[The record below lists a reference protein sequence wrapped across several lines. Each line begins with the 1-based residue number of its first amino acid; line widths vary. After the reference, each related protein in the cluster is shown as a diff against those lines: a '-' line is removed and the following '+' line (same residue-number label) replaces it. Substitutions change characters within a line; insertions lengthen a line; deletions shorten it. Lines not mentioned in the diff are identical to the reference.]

1 VLLELLCL
9 PKYSEYTSNADM
21 SIGVWGEAPMQTNT
35 VVHQGDRVRPHLLR
49 TGDSDR
55 AMQNRF
61 SYARPGTEA
70 EAGTISAPMRTLAL
84 AVQANL
90 RDGPPI

>member
-1 VLLELLCL
+1 
-9 PKYSEYTSNADM
+9 
-21 SIGVWGEAPMQTNT
+21 
-35 VVHQGDRVRPHLLR
+35 
-49 TGDSDR
+49 
-55 AMQNRF
+55 MQNRF

-90 RDGPPI
+90 RDAPPI